1 MEGCEI
7 MKKLLKNMAVK
18 LFVGLTSNVA
28 SECIPFGFY
37 QPKAPKCL
45 TKKST

>member
-1 MEGCEI
+1 MRNV
-7 MKKLLKNMAVK
+7 KKFLKGIFVN

-37 QPKAPKCL
+37 QPKAPKSL
-45 TKKST
+45 TKKPT